1 VDSLVDRI
9 EEAGEVKD
17 TIRPVE
23 WTNLPPWGLTETEPP
38 TKEHVWTGPRTPTH
52 L

>member
-1 VDSLVDRI
+1 MEQMQTPTAKHQAEFEKSCGKVDSLVDRI

-23 WTNLPPWGLTETEPP
+23 WTNLPP
-38 TKEHVWTGPRTPTH
+38 
-52 L
+52 